1 MKRITLNIED
11 LFEIPEAT
19 IYNPDNIG
27 LIRNVTIDSREIK
40 KGSLFIAIKG
50 KEHLVKHLIPPHFD
64 AKVPE
69 ESCQCYL
76 IPESVPNL
84 PRIKK
89 KRYQVET

>member
-1 MKRITLNIED
+1 MQ
-11 LFEIPEAT
+11 FT
-19 IYNPDNIG
+19 IRCPGINERTHPRCCQLDNY
-27 LIRNVTIDSREIK
+27 V
-40 KGSLFIAIKG
+40 FIAIKG
-50 KEHLVKHLIPPHFD
+50 KEHLVKHLIPPHFK

-89 KRYQVET
+89 KRYQVKT